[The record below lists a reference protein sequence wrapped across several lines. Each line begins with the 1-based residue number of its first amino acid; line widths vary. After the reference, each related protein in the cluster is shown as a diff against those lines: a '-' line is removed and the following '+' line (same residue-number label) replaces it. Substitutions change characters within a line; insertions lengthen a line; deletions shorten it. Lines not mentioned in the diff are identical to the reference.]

1 VRLSRREDD
10 EGKDHV
16 LVIREESIARER
28 RENQVD
34 VIRGIEIMILRG
46 NTRDVE
52 IGMNCQ
58 LATKTTTMTT
68 MNAR

>member
-1 VRLSRREDD
+1 MTIAVIGAT
-10 EGKDHV
+10 GK
-16 LVIREESIARER
+16 LGRAL
-28 RENQVD
+28 
-34 VIRGIEIMILRG
+34 MTMP
-46 NTRDVE
+46 NTIDVE